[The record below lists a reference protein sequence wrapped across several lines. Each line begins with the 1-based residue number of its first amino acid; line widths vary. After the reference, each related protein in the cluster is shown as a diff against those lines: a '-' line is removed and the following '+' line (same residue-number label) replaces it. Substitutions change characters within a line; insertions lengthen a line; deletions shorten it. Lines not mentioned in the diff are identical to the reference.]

1 MIDINEHFET
11 STMSDV
17 AYHALKTFAEN
28 AENDLDISYLNEVN
42 EELEKLKH
50 WLLQLHYLY
59 NKMSCE
65 NFFKLAQTLNY
76 DAKALEQSFKVICRK

>member
-17 AYHALKTFAEN
+17 AYHALITFAEI
-28 AENDLDISYLNEVN
+28 DLDISYLNEVN

-59 NKMSCE
+59 NKMSSE
-65 NFFKLAQTLNY
+65 NFFKLSKKLNY
-76 DAKALEQSFKVICRK
+76 DAIKLDQAFRVISRK

>member
-17 AYHALKTFAEN
+17 AYHALKTF

-59 NKMSCE
+59 TKMSSE
-65 NFFKLAQTLNY
+65 NFFKLAQTLKY
-76 DAKALEQSFKVICRK
+76 DPKALEQSFRIICRR

>member
-1 MIDINEHFET
+1 MIDINENFET

-42 EELEKLKH
+42 QELENLKN

-59 NKMSCE
+59 KKMSGE
-65 NFFKLAQTLNY
+65 NFFKLAQTLKY
-76 DAKALEQSFKVICRK
+76 DPKALEQSFRVICRK

>member
-17 AYHALKTFAEN
+17 AYNALQTLAESG
-28 AENDLDISYLNEVN
+28 LDISYLNEVS
-42 EELEKLKH
+42 EELENLKH

-59 NKMSCE
+59 NKMSGE
-65 NFFKLAQTLNY
+65 NFVKLSQKLNY
-76 DAKALEQSFKVICRK
+76 DSKELELAFRVICRK

>member
-28 AENDLDISYLNEVN
+28 DLDISYLNEVN
-42 EELEKLKH
+42 QELENLKN

-59 NKMSCE
+59 TKMSTD
-65 NFFKLAQTLNY
+65 NFFKLAQKLNY
-76 DAKALEQSFKVICRK
+76 DAKALEQSFRVICRK

>member
-28 AENDLDISYLNEVN
+28 AENDLDISLN
-42 EELEKLKH
+42 LLKH
-50 WLLQLHYLY
+50 L
-59 NKMSCE
+59 NM
-65 NFFKLAQTLNY
+65 TL
-76 DAKALEQSFKVICRK
+76 KH

>member
-17 AYHALKTFAEN
+17 AYNALQTFAESG
-28 AENDLDISYLNEVN
+28 LDISYLNEVN

-59 NKMSCE
+59 SKMDMQ
-65 NFFKLAQTLNY
+65 NFFNLCKKLNY
-76 DAKALEQSFKVICRK
+76 DYKELNEAFRVICRK

>member
-28 AENDLDISYLNEVN
+28 DLDISYLNEVN
-42 EELEKLKH
+42 QELENLKN

-59 NKMSCE
+59 TKMSGE
-65 NFFKLAQTLNY
+65 NFFKLAQKLNY
-76 DAKALEQSFKVICRK
+76 DDAKALEQSFRVICRK